1 AVGVVPGRGDG
12 GPDGPA
18 RAERRG
24 GPAPRRALRPPGC
37 GRGRVPRAIPRPGAP
52 GRAGRA
58 GPASRVYL
66 PERSGNGA
74 LHGGPVTAA
83 DAAGAVPAG
92 AAARGRGLRA
102 FFGIPSPWVGLTPTG
117 GASEGPSLAP
127 RVGVNVGHVF
137 RTR

>member
-1 AVGVVPGRGDG
+1 
-12 GPDGPA
+12 
-18 RAERRG
+18 
-24 GPAPRRALRPPGC
+24 
-37 GRGRVPRAIPRPGAP
+37 PGAP

-83 DAAGAVPAG
+83 DAPGAVPAG

-102 FFGIPSPWVGLTPTG
+102 FFGIPSPWVG
-117 GASEGPSLAP
+117 
-127 RVGVNVGHVF
+127 VNVGHVF
-137 RTR
+137 RTNPLGAVTLCGGDSIRGCAGRQVAAPANGLLNCNPAEDTMKRFLTSAAAVVFTLAVADTALA